1 MNFGAG
7 SPCKEKHREAFSFS
21 TSLQMQTRCR
31 LLKRGVVRPQ
41 EDIFGVDL
49 EKSNTLRASWQHC
62 PLHSFFRITR
72 DEMRSYQYL
81 HSHPP
86 HPRFPTPRQS
96 PRLTYFGENSILCMT
111 YCSKLQ
117 NNLLYGICHLDI
129 QDSLAKSMSHD

>member
-21 TSLQMQTRCR
+21 TSLQTQTRCR
-31 LLKRGVVRPQ
+31 LLKGGVVRPQ

-62 PLHSFFRITR
+62 PLDSFFSITKMN
-72 DEMRSYQYL
+72 EMRSYRYL

-96 PRLTYFGENSILCMT
+96 PRLTYFGENYILC
-111 YCSKLQ
+111 KLQ
-117 NNLLYGICHLDI
+117 NNLLYGICQLDI